1 MKYDS
6 KDIAEIRKRYSITN
20 VVRQLF
26 SGAKDLSFEREI
38 DMDIRE
44 AVGRESRGI
53 YVPAFL
59 IRELTLGTPADGT
72 VEGLG
77 GHGNNTI
84 QTNLLAEYL
93 IDALLPRTVLAKAGA
108 VSLPCGPGYVQIPKD
123 SGVEAEWI
131 DGENMPAPE
140 KNPTFEQLTATP
152 HTIGAR
158 CDITH
163 QMMTLNGI
171 AADRIVARDITRA
184 AFRGLEKA
192 VFVGSGNDGE
202 PTGLSNLVGK
212 KTIQMTEGN
221 PTRDEIADFVD
232 TIATENADLMSCNF
246 IGSPKVRRLLSK
258 TADIRDVIGKV
269 CDIRALNGEETQ
281 DEPALIDA
289 KVGEVCAGRL
299 MEGGKVDGFN
309 FLTSNLCDGKTL
321 YFADWSQLYLESW
334 GGVELC
340 VDPYSLAVNGGTR
353 IVCLLDCDITFRN
366 PNAFALGKA
375 LA

>member
-26 SGAKDLSFEREI
+26 SGKNDLSFEREI
-38 DMDIRE
+38 SMDIGE
-44 AVGRESRGI
+44 AVGHPSRGI
-53 YVPAFL
+53 YVPAFI

-84 QTNLLAEYL
+84 PTNLLAEYL
-93 IDALLPRTVLAKAGA
+93 IDALLPRTVLAAAGA

-163 QMMTLNGI
+163 QMMKLNGI

-212 KTIQMTEGN
+212 KTIQMTKGS
-221 PTRDEIADFVD
+221 PTRDEIADFID

-258 TADIRDVIGKV
+258 TADIREVVGKV
-269 CDIRALNGEETQ
+269 WDGTE
-281 DEPALIDA
+281 LIDA

>member
-1 MKYDS
+1 M
-6 KDIAEIRKRYSITN
+6 
-20 VVRQLF
+20 
-26 SGAKDLSFEREI
+26 
-38 DMDIRE
+38 
-44 AVGRESRGI
+44 
-53 YVPAFL
+53 
-59 IRELTLGTPADGT
+59 
-72 VEGLG
+72 
-77 GHGNNTI
+77 
-84 QTNLLAEYL
+84 
-93 IDALLPRTVLAKAGA
+93 
-108 VSLPCGPGYVQIPKD
+108 SLPCGPGYVQIPKD

-163 QMMTLNGI
+163 QMMKLNGI

-340 VDPYSLAVNGGTR
+340 VDPYSLAANGGTR